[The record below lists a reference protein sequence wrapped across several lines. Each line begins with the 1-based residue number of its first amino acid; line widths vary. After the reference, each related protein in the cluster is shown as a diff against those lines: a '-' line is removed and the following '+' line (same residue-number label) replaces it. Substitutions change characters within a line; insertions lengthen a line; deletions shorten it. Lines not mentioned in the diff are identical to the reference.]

1 MKAQSLA
8 PADSRGFRFTRVVGI
23 GGIGTGV
30 IFKFSDNHTVGR
42 NESRLAELTSER
54 DYCKLH
60 IVLQNLSSLFGG
72 PENDSI
78 RLCAVGRVGDDRAGT
93 ELLEDMRSNGISVDH
108 VMVSPD
114 APTLFSVTFQYPD
127 GSAGNITS
135 SNSACSLVTGDE
147 IGGLLST
154 GSADG
159 GDTIAIAVPEV
170 PLAARSRFLAQ
181 AKAAGALTIASFASA
196 EAGDFVEQGMPE
208 LTDILILNRDEAL
221 TLCQRSSA
229 SASASAAEHPFDPGV
244 FQQAF
249 DRLKQRRKSAVVV
262 VTDGPAGCFLY
273 KDDSVNHVAGLRAPV
288 VTTAGAG
295 DAFTAGVA
303 AGLCCGLPL
312 VADRPRRA
320 RTENPG
326 FASCLDLAVSMG
338 AFAVSSPGAINR
350 ELDPAALFEFVRMHD
365 KGQGNVEAAGLAS
378 AVVKRH
384 GGKQ

>member
-1 MKAQSLA
+1 MRAQSLA
-8 PADSRGFRFTRVVGI
+8 PADSRGFRFTSVVGI

-72 PENDSI
+72 SDNDSI
-78 RLCAVGRVGDDRAGT
+78 RLCAVGRVGGDRAAT
-93 ELLEDMRSNGISVDH
+93 ELLADMRSNGISVDH
-108 VMVSPD
+108 VKVSPE
-114 APTLFSVTFQYPD
+114 APTLFSASFQYPD

-147 IGGLLST
+147 MSGLLSP

-159 GDTIAIAVPEV
+159 GHTIAIAVPEV
-170 PLAARSRFLAQ
+170 PLAARSRFLAR
-181 AKAAGALTIASFASA
+181 AKAAGALTIASLTSA
-196 EAGDFVEQGMPE
+196 EAGEFVEKGMPE

-221 TLCQRSSA
+221 ALCEGP
-229 SASASAAEHPFDPGV
+229 SAAAERAFDPGV
-244 FQQAF
+244 FQPAF
-249 DRLKQRRKSAVVV
+249 DLLKQRRSSIVVI

-273 KDDSVNHVAGLRAPV
+273 KDDSVTHVAGLRVPV

-312 VADRPRRA
+312 AADPSPGA
-320 RTENPG
+320 RTESPG
-326 FASCLDLAVSMG
+326 FASCLDLAVTMG

-350 ELDPAALFEFVRMHD
+350 KLDPAALFEFARTHD
-365 KGQGNVEAAGLAS
+365 
-378 AVVKRH
+378 
-384 GGKQ
+384 GG